1 MNARLHSRKTSPA
14 AGVSVAALL
23 WLCVIILIAALGF
36 VSFSW
41 MKSNSNQAK
50 LQEDLNRSNDVTA
63 KAAAEA
69 RALAAQASNMLAQ
82 IEISRASNAVYIS
95 EIEKKGRIATA
106 QAARTRFAARAQ
118 ETTNRLHAVLERIP
132 LVSSEF
138 QDFSTGESGKPL
150 SPYPELVQRAGAFI
164 ATGPKIPST
173 QTAIAHIENLR
184 RYLNENT
191 EHFNTEV
198 VPAAAA
204 EIDLEQARDW
214 ANKSDSD
221 MENIRSSIKGL
232 LTDASHK
239 KDLGDKKPLIPLQ
252 AALFALKQRIDQIDF
267 DKKVEATNIALNI
280 RTTAATNDVI
290 TAAQIEADRIA
301 RDIARR
307 RLEAEEMRRRQKLID
322 EAQSFE
328 IRELLA
334 PFITP
339 GAIDTR
345 NAPLRENG
353 PHSWGELQ
361 GLIQKSDPHRQIN
374 NLASRPQDV
383 FRPRWGKAVVDKN
396 PAAREQADR
405 AIKALERLGPVLV
418 ELKMLRP

>member
-1 MNARLHSRKTSPA
+1 MNAGLHSRKTSAA

-41 MKSNSNQAK
+41 MKSNSRQAK
-50 LQEDLNRSNDVTA
+50 LQEDLDRSNDVTA

-95 EIEKKGRIATA
+95 EVEKKGRIATA

-132 LVSSEF
+132 LVSKEL

-221 MENIRSSIKGL
+221 MDSIRSSIKGL
-232 LTDASHK
+232 LTDVSYK

-252 AALFALKQRIDQIDF
+252 AALLELKQKLDQIDF
-267 DKKVEATNIALNI
+267 DKKVAATNTAINI
-280 RTTAATNDVI
+280 RTTAETNAVI
-290 TAAQIEADRIA
+290 TAAQRDADKIA
-301 RDIARR
+301 RELARLQSQEEER
-307 RLEAEEMRRRQKLID
+307 RKKQLLID
-322 EAQSFE
+322 EAQSPS
-328 IRELLA
+328 IQMLLA

-339 GAIDTR
+339 GVRDL
-345 NAPLRENG
+345 NGPLTEKG
-353 PHSWGELQ
+353 PHSLSQLLGQ
-361 GLIQKSDPHRQIN
+361 IRNPNPHDRIMRVASDNDP
-374 NLASRPQDV
+374 
-383 FRPRWGKAVVDKN
+383 FRPRWKRVNVRNN
-396 PAAREQADR
+396 PAAWEEADR
-405 AIKALERLGPVLV
+405 VIKALERLGPVLV
-418 ELKMLRP
+418 ELGMLRP